1 MRNESQ
7 DLSSALFTAVDD
19 YGGLYFFRFLC
30 FLISKT
36 GNNNWLSVAS
46 IVLTMGPV
54 YIVLIDYLRNEKYS
68 TAAILVSL
76 MLVFMG
82 MQMPYVFSGIRNT
95 IAVASS
101 ISAIYLI
108 FYKRNHYYLAAV
120 LCCMAVTTHQMIL
133 VLIPTVIV
141 GIIDKHQWKLRM
153 LALCAMPIIFTI
165 AEALLRLPIEFLQQ
179 LAGRIVHYTDRA
191 YGADRPEMIA
201 NILVFLTIAASHWL
215 LGQEGVWFTL
225 LSRQPLSE
233 RIALLVPFRSYLLA
247 HQGYLDNIAAAAK
260 DGTITAL
267 EKIRSF
273 LYSYNWLILNVLLF
287 IPYGILTS
295 KLFTK
300 KGSELF
306 LCGIFIVAMIELAQ
320 YASRLG
326 CLDIDDMI
334 HNTIGI
340 GIGFLSAKVLSSKQ
354 QAMRSGE

>member
-1 MRNESQ
+1 MVKTQ
-7 DLSSALFTAVDD
+7 VGIYTIVIALFLV
-19 YGGLYFFRFLC
+19 GVFLLERTVKNGKRKRMC
-30 FLISKT
+30 Y
-36 GNNNWLSVAS
+36 W
-46 IVLTMGPV
+46 
-54 YIVLIDYLRNEKYS
+54 
-68 TAAILVSL
+68 L
-76 MLVFMG
+76 ML
-82 MQMPYVFSGIRNT
+82 I
-95 IAVASS
+95 
-101 ISAIYLI
+101 IY
-108 FYKRNHYYLAAV
+108 
-120 LCCMAVTTHQMIL
+120 CGAVT
-133 VLIPTVIV
+133 
-141 GIIDKHQWKLRM
+141 
-153 LALCAMPIIFTI
+153 
-165 AEALLRLPIEFLQQ
+165 
-179 LAGRIVHYTDRA
+179 
-191 YGADRPEMIA
+191 
-201 NILVFLTIAASHWL
+201 
-215 LGQEGVWFTL
+215 WFTL

>member
-7 DLSSALFTAVDD
+7 DLSSALFTAADD

-36 GNNNWLSVAS
+36 DSNNWLSVAS

-68 TAAILVSL
+68 TAAILLSL

-108 FYKRNHYYLAAV
+108 FYKRNHYYLAV
-120 LCCMAVTTHQMIL
+120 LLCCMAVTTHQMIL

-153 LALCAMPIIFTI
+153 LALCAMPIIFAI

-201 NILVFLTIAASHWL
+201 NILVFLTIATSHWL
-215 LGQEGVWFTL
+215 LGQEGVYVNDTCLQKSYWNAYCFLGCVMIGCSVRRDFTLRIGYIMGIAAIPIICRILFTLKNWRWKNNNYRLLVLVLVCGILVCCAKVYYDCWFTM
-225 LSRQPLSE
+225 
-233 RIALLVPFRSYLLA
+233 
-247 HQGYLDNIAAAAK
+247 
-260 DGTITAL
+260 
-267 EKIRSF
+267 
-273 LYSYNWLILNVLLF
+273 
-287 IPYGILTS
+287 S
-295 KLFTK
+295 KWDF
-300 KGSELF
+300 S
-306 LCGIFIVAMIELAQ
+306 IV
-320 YASRLG
+320 
-326 CLDIDDMI
+326 
-334 HNTIGI
+334 H
-340 GIGFLSAKVLSSKQ
+340 
-354 QAMRSGE
+354 

>member
-1 MRNESQ
+1 MKEVMAMVKTQ
-7 DLSSALFTAVDD
+7 VGIYTIVIALFLV
-19 YGGLYFFRFLC
+19 GVFLLERTVKNGKRKRMC
-30 FLISKT
+30 Y
-36 GNNNWLSVAS
+36 W
-46 IVLTMGPV
+46 
-54 YIVLIDYLRNEKYS
+54 
-68 TAAILVSL
+68 L
-76 MLVFMG
+76 ML
-82 MQMPYVFSGIRNT
+82 I
-95 IAVASS
+95 
-101 ISAIYLI
+101 IY
-108 FYKRNHYYLAAV
+108 
-120 LCCMAVTTHQMIL
+120 CGAVT
-133 VLIPTVIV
+133 
-141 GIIDKHQWKLRM
+141 
-153 LALCAMPIIFTI
+153 
-165 AEALLRLPIEFLQQ
+165 
-179 LAGRIVHYTDRA
+179 
-191 YGADRPEMIA
+191 
-201 NILVFLTIAASHWL
+201 
-215 LGQEGVWFTL
+215 WFTL